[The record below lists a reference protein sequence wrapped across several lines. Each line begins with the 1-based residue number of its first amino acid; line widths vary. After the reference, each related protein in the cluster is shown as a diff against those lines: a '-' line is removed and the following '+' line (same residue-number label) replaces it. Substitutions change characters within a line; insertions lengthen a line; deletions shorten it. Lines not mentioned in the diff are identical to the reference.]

1 MVFLNPSIL
10 LGLLASLIPIVIHL
24 LNLRKLNRI
33 EFSTLDFLKE
43 LQKNK
48 IKRIKIKQ
56 WILLLLRVLIILFI
70 VISFARPTLENASIA
85 GTSTAKTTS
94 IFLLDDSPS
103 MGIIGNNGNF
113 FNESKENL
121 NNLLNQFNE
130 GDELHLLTTSGLV
143 DISSVNIQNIRE
155 KLNNTGLTGI
165 SGNFSSTFYSGATE
179 LIKSDNFNKEIYI
192 FTDKQ
197 KSELINDSLFE
208 KSLRLLNEAKSK
220 VYFLNVEGEQKTNFG
235 ISNLKANNQIFE
247 QNKPISF
254 SAVVTNYSEN
264 PGKNVVASL
273 FMNGERVAR
282 QSIDLGPGES
292 KLVNFETSLKRT
304 SFLELRAELE
314 EDFFIADNVSYL
326 SIFVPEQINVA
337 IFYEK
342 MNDIAFLKTAL
353 AEAVTSGAIV
363 INERPV
369 SQLGSVNLNNFEVVL
384 ICGSLG
390 GNYSNQLK
398 VFVENGGGI
407 VFFPSTSLDA
417 AGYSQL
423 YSLFNHNVGNVEL
436 IENETGFNYDFSSAD
451 YMHPVFTNLFRE
463 NVKPNIDSPILY
475 RYFKY
480 KAPPSV
486 LQILTL
492 EDGTPFLA
500 ESRLGNGKAL
510 VYNVSPELTSSD
522 FPISGLFAPLVNK
535 GIYYLANTNQSDTLY
550 FTGDKV
556 MLNTSTF
563 PYKNLRV
570 EKPSGVSVYIPAD
583 SVKSSKYLKISET
596 GEAGFYNIYSD
607 DKKLDCFV
615 VNIHPSESNLSKYST
630 DEIESLFTLD
640 DNSFVI
646 LNPGDNFA
654 EIISQARFGSELWRL
669 FLIIALVLAIIEML
683 LARNSKKDIAGLE

>member
-56 WILLLLRVLIILFI
+56 WILLLSRVLIILFI

-103 MGIIGNNGNF
+103 MGIIGNNGSF

-130 GDELHLLTTSGLV
+130 GDELHLLTSSGLV
-143 DISSVNIQNIRE
+143 DIASVNIQNIRE

-220 VYFLNVEGEQKTNFG
+220 VYFLNVAGEQKTNFG

-304 SFLELRAELE
+304 GFLELRAELE

-342 MNDIAFLKTAL
+342 KNDIAFLKTAL

-384 ICGSLG
+384 ICGSTG

-398 VFVENGGGI
+398 VFVENGGGL

-423 YSLFNHNVGNVEL
+423 YSFFNNNVGNVEL

-463 NVKPNIDSPILY
+463 NVRPNIDSPILY

-500 ESRLGNGKAL
+500 ESRLGNGRAL
-510 VYNVSPELTSSD
+510 IYNVPPELTSSD

-550 FTGDKV
+550 FTGGKV
-556 MLNTSTF
+556 LLNTSTF